1 MSNEDIQ
8 APTALPAEAV
18 AQLQRAALTPIP
30 ANDPLARVKAIEHV
44 TKRIKRENPDLFKEP
59 ENHEDQT

>member
-1 MSNEDIQ
+1 MNNEEIQ
-8 APTALPAEAV
+8 TPTALPAEAV

-30 ANDPLARVKAIEHV
+30 ADDPLARVKAIEQV
-44 TKRIKRENPDLFKEP
+44 TKRIKREHPDLFKEP